1 MSNETQTVGRAAGDV
16 VGNLPAYALTEVDTE
31 LQLLMDVSGSV
42 SSSEFNLQLQ
52 GYVDAFYSQDV
63 QSAILDTSGG
73 KLGSIA
79 VQMIMW
85 SSSNQQSVMT
95 DWFHLYD
102 MTSINNF
109 AATLDALVR
118 PYAGMTAPGSAM
130 AFGAQQFDTNN
141 YTAAR
146 QVMDVSGDGIQNNG
160 LDTSTVRDQLLASG
174 IDTINGITIGQDYA
188 DGVLQE
194 WYVENVAGGQD
205 AFVINA
211 TTFADFGNALE
222 LKLAAE
228 IEGALFRKGHWPHP
242 SRRSRWPPSCCS
254 VCRYCWPGAIN
265 ADLKAVRS
273 KPTGNKRQPSASES
287 PRVLRLGSYGSL
299 ILRRLWPD
307 ISK

>member
-1 MSNETQTVGRAAGDV
+1 MKLKPLAGLLGMLLV
-16 VGNLPAYALTEVDTE
+16 TSPAYALTEVDTE

-63 QSAILDTSGG
+63 QSAILDTSGD

-79 VQMIMW
+79 VQMVMW
-85 SSSNQQSVMT
+85 SGSTQQSVMT

-118 PYAGMTAPGSAM
+118 PYVGMTAPGSAM

-228 IEGALFRKGHWPHP
+228 IEGGIIPEGALAAPIEEIPLAAQLLLGMPLLLAWRYQ
-242 SRRSRWPPSCCS
+242 RRTQGRPQQANWQQTP
-254 VCRYCWPGAIN
+254 AI
-265 ADLKAVRS
+265 
-273 KPTGNKRQPSASES
+273 G
-287 PRVLRLGSYGSL
+287 
-299 ILRRLWPD
+299 
-307 ISK
+307 